1 MDGIV
6 PDMIVNPHCIP
17 SRMTIGHVIETLLGK
32 MAALKGR
39 FCEDATPFRPF
50 NFEEKA
56 VEVHKSGYQKYGNE
70 VMFNPYSGKKL

>member
-17 SRMTIGHVIETLLGK
+17 SRMTIGHVIETLVAK

-39 FCEDATPFRPF
+39 FKEDATPFRPF
-50 NFEEKA
+50 NME
-56 VEVHKSGYQKYGNE
+56 
-70 VMFNPYSGKKL
+70 